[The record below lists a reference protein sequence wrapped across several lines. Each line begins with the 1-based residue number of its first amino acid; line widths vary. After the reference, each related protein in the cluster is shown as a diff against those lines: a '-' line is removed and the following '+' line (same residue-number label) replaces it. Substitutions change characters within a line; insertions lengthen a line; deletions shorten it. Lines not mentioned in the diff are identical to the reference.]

1 MSFKTFLQI
10 LVICLI
16 FTIIGSV
23 YLLYFKESKD
33 LIQKQKADLVEEKS
47 TDLENF
53 DPVVSLSDIA
63 KGIGFVTAPM
73 LLSIFFVAKFRQL
86 RQVKRPAQGT
96 TKGAFQI
103 QYYL

>member
-33 LIQKQKADLVEEKS
+33 LIQKQNGDLVEEKS
-47 TDLENF
+47 TDLVEEKST
-53 DPVVSLSDIA
+53 DLVEEKSTDLVE
-63 KGIGFVTAPM
+63 
-73 LLSIFFVAKFRQL
+73 
-86 RQVKRPAQGT
+86 
-96 TKGAFQI
+96 
-103 QYYL
+103 